1 MKTIITLNDA
11 LEKIKQLKNTYY
23 FRRES
28 EKVAL
33 PDSVGREISEDI
45 IADSMSPAFDIA
57 AMDGFAVRHED
68 VYPLKISGKV
78 YAGDGITKIKSCEA
92 IAIATGAILP
102 EGADAV
108 LKIEDA
114 DADVQKDT
122 LYGKAIKK
130 WENVFRK
137 GSDYSAGD
145 RIFEKDHRIMP
156 QSAALLYS
164 LGIEKVPVY
173 KKIKAGIIST
183 GTEIYNGMIKNTSAV
198 LIQGFLKESGHESE
212 FIGAVSDDYN
222 KTKKMLLEACKK
234 FDVVF
239 TTGGVSVGERDFVA
253 DIIAQVGETVFH
265 MVAIRPG
272 KPCAVG
278 IVNDTPVFALPGK
291 PTGAFTALE
300 ILVRRYFTDMPRAMH
315 RIAINEDVVL
325 PEKGFQYIIFMKIVN
340 NTAIGY
346 GKDMKLFD
354 REYNTAIISA
364 SPRSCV
370 VEGYVITDRNIGKG
384 ELVNVYLLC

>member
-1 MKTIITLNDA
+1 MKTIITLNEA

-45 IADSMSPAFDIA
+45 IA
-57 AMDGFAVRHED
+57 E
-68 VYPLKISGKV
+68 ISGKV

-92 IAIATGAILP
+92 MAIATGAILP

-114 DADVQKDT
+114 DA
-122 LYGKAIKK
+122 
-130 WENVFRK
+130 
-137 GSDYSAGD
+137 
-145 RIFEKDHRIMP
+145 
-156 QSAALLYS
+156 
-164 LGIEKVPVY
+164 
-173 KKIKAGIIST
+173 
-183 GTEIYNGMIKNTSAV
+183 
-198 LIQGFLKESGHESE
+198 
-212 FIGAVSDDYN
+212 
-222 KTKKMLLEACKK
+222 
-234 FDVVF
+234 
-239 TTGGVSVGERDFVA
+239 
-253 DIIAQVGETVFH
+253 GETVFH
-265 MVAIRPG
+265 RVAIRPG

-300 ILVRRYFTDMPRAMH
+300 IVVRRYFTDMPRAMH
-315 RIAINEDVVL
+315 KITINEDVVL
-325 PEKGFQYIIFMKIVN
+325 PEKGFEYILFMKIVN

-346 GKDMKLFD
+346 GKDKLFD
-354 REYNTAIISA
+354 REYNTAMISA

-384 ELVNVYLLC
+384 ELVNVYLFC